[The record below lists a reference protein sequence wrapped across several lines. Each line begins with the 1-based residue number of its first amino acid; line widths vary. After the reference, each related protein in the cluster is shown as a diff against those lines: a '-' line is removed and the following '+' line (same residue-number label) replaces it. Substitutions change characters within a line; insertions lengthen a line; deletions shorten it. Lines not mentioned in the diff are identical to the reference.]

1 MKMAIK
7 VVFCGLGKMGAS
19 TARLALAQKDLD
31 VACGV
36 STDAESASEWK
47 FPIFKP
53 AELDKAISGANVF
66 VDFTGAEAAM
76 QNLPKAARAGLD
88 LVIGTTGFSPAQ
100 LAELEKMVAENNVSA
115 VLAPNF
121 SVGVNLFFKFA
132 GEMAKA
138 LGDYDVEI
146 IEAHHNQKKD
156 SPSGTAVKVAKVV
169 ADAIGISET
178 NYVYGRNGIVGPRK
192 REIGIHAVRA
202 GDIVGEH
209 TVLFAGNFEQI
220 KLSHVA
226 QSRDCFAKGALLAVR
241 WIAGKRDGKIHSMA
255 DVLGT

>member
-1 MKMAIK
+1 MAIN

-31 VACGV
+31 VACGI
-36 STDAESASEWK
+36 SMDAESASEWK
-47 FPIFKP
+47 FPIFQP

-76 QNLPKAARAGLD
+76 QNLPKAARAGLN
-88 LVIGTTGFSPAQ
+88 LVIGTTGFTPAQ
-100 LAELEKMVAENNVSA
+100 LAELEKVVAENKVSA

-132 GEMAKA
+132 GDMARA
-138 LGDYDVEI
+138 LGDYDVEV

-156 SPSGTAVKVAKVV
+156 APSGTAVKVAKVV
-169 ADAIGISET
+169 ADAMNIPEA
-178 NYVYGRNGIVGPRK
+178 NYVHGRNGLVGPRK
-192 REIGIHAVRA
+192 KEIGIHSIRA

-226 QSRDCFAKGALLAVR
+226 QSRDCFAKGAIRAIGWV
-241 WIAGKRDGKIHSMA
+241 AGKRDGKIHSMA
-255 DVLGT
+255 DVLGI